1 MKLLSL
7 FAAVILLT
15 VPLVVAQNGFGD
27 KVFNPQTRNVPAGS
41 VNDPGSELIFLLDSG
56 LNAEARYSDSEDYSS
71 QSVSDFDA
79 ENDSALFQNFI
90 SITNSNPTDSVTV
103 HFRFINR
110 DCSDILDFLVVL
122 SCNDTMLIDPFDF
135 DIPGTSLNTADRF
148 FGSFDDEPIGG
159 IPASLYSD
167 GRFLLFVTA
176 AGDPVDGDDF
186 ADNLFPY
193 ELRADV
199 GQNSDGDGDCTAVDY
214 GTVGAAPGG
223 IDDDNLHILN
233 ASAIAFNYLTGFYSI
248 AIPTNLIGGD
258 LPAGANDLAYGVRAW
273 ARPAVEITGTDPDP
287 DFVNGDGIL
296 PPKGVV
302 LSGSEDINVDEDQAG
317 VNVNNAYYLRSEIQ
331 GGINEPVSSLLSYE
345 TRVIDGALGWTL
357 YPVQG
362 LVQGVRASEQYIQF
376 ASLVDD
382 YDGTNNTK
390 AGVAEDWSYGMDAA
404 RTQFQVVVFN
414 NDEVFLELAPP
425 DVPVSPPPPFD
436 PFSLVIHVDCITA
449 YSGSTHTSSNADA
462 LRLGT
467 FSVQDLFDV
476 GGPDVENF
484 LEEPV
489 GDELGPGWLRF
500 DRLQT
505 FALEDEVADN
515 LNTYT
520 VIGQSVVRFEGFG
533 VSWWLP
539 VSAFDPTVGYGP
551 Q

>member
-1 MKLLSL
+1 MRKMKLLSML
-7 FAAVILLT
+7 AVVMLLAA
-15 VPLVVAQNGFGD
+15 PLVVAQNGYGD
-27 KVFNPQTRNVPAGS
+27 KTFNDQTRNVPAGM

-56 LNAEARYSDSEDYSS
+56 LNAEALYSGSS
-71 QSVSDFDA
+71 NYTSDSVSDFDA
-79 ENDSALFQNFI
+79 DNDSALFQNFI

-122 SCNDTMLIDPFDF
+122 SCNDTMLIDPFNY

-148 FGSFDDEPIGG
+148 FGSADDEPIGG
-159 IPASLYSD
+159 IPASLFSD

-176 AGDPVDGDDF
+176 SGDPVDGDNF

-199 GQNSDGDGDCTAVDY
+199 GDECTAVDTDTI
-214 GTVGAAPGG
+214 GDAPGG

-248 AIPTNLIGGD
+248 AIPTDLIGGD

-273 ARPAVEITGTDPDP
+273 ARPAVEIVGTSGDD
-287 DFVNGDGIL
+287 DFDNGDGIL

-302 LSGSEDINVDEDQAG
+302 LSGSEDINVDEDQFG
-317 VNVNNAYYLRSEIQ
+317 VDVNNDYYLRSEIQ
-331 GGINEPVSSLLSYE
+331 GGINVDAPSGASYE
-345 TRVIDGALGWTL
+345 TEVVDGALGWTL
-357 YPVQG
+357 FPIQG
-362 LVQGVRASEQYIQF
+362 VVQGVRASEQFVQF

-382 YDGTNNTK
+382 YDGENNTK

-404 RTQFQVVVFN
+404 RTQFQVVVWN

-476 GGPDVENF
+476 GGPDVEDF

-489 GDELGPGWLRF
+489 GDELGPGWIRF

-505 FALEDEVADN
+505 FALEDEVANN
-515 LNTYT
+515 LNTYV

-533 VSWWLP
+533 ISSWLP
-539 VSAFDPTVGYGP
+539 VSAFDPTVGRLLP
-551 Q
+551 